1 MERYVFIHG
10 SSVGQS
16 SYIPSNAPQSVC
28 SEIADSYFKGRE
40 LRCKESDAGMAL
52 FVELCKNTQGGG
64 FVCYSFVN
72 NKCEGFPTNDSRGRS
87 GQYFA
92 ISILSQEYVFP
103 EPVYNLFHSAYK
115 QLFEGKIIDKEGRF
129 LVRQFDEKKEEL
141 QKSIEQ
147 IDRFFGEFSQ
157 SRRPRTGFQPADY
170 VSWKGEKLSLDICN
184 SEIAFEALCK
194 YGRIYVS
201 NEYESPSAK
210 IQLLENNIKT
220 LQQQKVELEEKIN
233 DTNSANRIKSN
244 KELEDVRKTLKEEEA
259 KTKRLQAENDKYKES
274 LKVVKNELEK
284 YGKLGESIHGFQNQH
299 SKYGKKD
306 KKDLLKVILLFVVLA
321 FTLISSILSYA
332 FFRNISS
339 DFEEIKMKITEE
351 NVVRSIPEQKNDV
364 TLQSPPVKKP
374 ETPKE
379 EQKTLLLS
387 ASKLD
392 FEATGGTKEVIVTAS
407 DAWEFEKTN
416 VPNWLTLTQNQNK
429 LIVKAKVNSS
439 TTQRAYTFM
448 VRSGDLEKQ
457 VSIAQK
463 EAVKAEK
470 PDFGL
475 VIKDDKGNELKPGS
489 KVKKDQRLFA
499 SVSKPKQAS
508 GVGWVYSGCSGNDDG
523 KNWAEVIITIT
534 SGNGSVEIGYGP
546 FNDKNKR
553 QTISFRVETETDTE
567 LEEKKGTEE
576 EAEIP
581 NVEGSNNE

>member
-16 SYIPSNAPQSVC
+16 SYIPSNAPQDVC

-52 FVELCKNTQGGG
+52 FVELCKNAQGGG
-64 FVCYSFVN
+64 FICYSFVN
-72 NKCEGFPTNDSRGRS
+72 NRCEGFPTNDGKGRP

-92 ISILSQEYVFP
+92 ISILCQEYVFP
-103 EPVYNLFHSAYK
+103 EQIYNLFYSAYK
-115 QLFEGKIIDKEGRF
+115 QLFEGRIINKEGKF

-147 IDRFFGEFSQ
+147 IDKFFGEFLQ
-157 SRRPRTGFQPADY
+157 SRRLKIDFQPADY
-170 VSWKGEKLSLDICN
+170 VSWKGERLSLDICN
-184 SEIAFEALCK
+184 SEAAFETLCK
-194 YGRIYVS
+194 QGRVYVS
-201 NEYESPSAK
+201 SEYESPSAK
-210 IQLLENNIKT
+210 ILLLENNIKT
-220 LQQQKVELEEKIN
+220 LQQQKVKLEEKIN
-233 DTNSANRIKSN
+233 NTNSANRIRSN
-244 KELEDVRKTLKEEEA
+244 KELEDVRRTLKDEES
-259 KTKRLQAENDKYKES
+259 KNSRLQTENDKYKES
-274 LKVVKNELEK
+274 LKIVKNELDK
-284 YGKLGESIHGFQNQH
+284 YGKLGESIHGLQNQY
-299 SKYGKKD
+299 SNYGKTD
-306 KKDLLKVILLFVVLA
+306 KRDLLKVILLFVVLII
-321 FTLISSILSYA
+321 TLISSILNYA

-339 DFEEIKMKITEE
+339 DFEKIKTNII
-351 NVVRSIPEQKNDV
+351 VGDVIPEQKNDV